1 MLKIKELREEM
12 QMTQKQL
19 AEKISNMQRNVS
31 NWEQGVSEPDLRT
44 VVAIADVFGVTL
56 DELFDRQGS
65 FKNVAGTQDEDAA
78 LVKCVKRLSKRQKSA
93 LWEMLKSFGVA

>member
-56 DELFDRQGS
+56 DELFGRQGS
-65 FKNVAGTQDEDAA
+65 FENVAAPQDEDAA
-78 LVKCVKRLSKRQKSA
+78 LIKCVKRLSKRQKSA
-93 LWEMLKSFGVA
+93 LWEMLKSFDGA